1 MTWRTAGYLGGRL
14 VEPRRV
20 CMLETL
26 IGAAAIIVVVLGVGV
41 AIAVLR
47 ARSSDAMTT
56 GRWPF
61 SLRPPLTEPEQ
72 VLYFRLCQ
80 ALPDHIVLAQVGM
93 SRFLAVR
100 RGHNA
105 RAWYNRINRMSV
117 DFLVCTKDASVIAAV
132 ELDDASHQ
140 HPDRVSADAKKEL
153 ALNAAGVRLL
163 RWKVGAMPDEAVI
176 QRSIATV
183 STPPR
188 TDARRHESENTGSF
202 RTA

>member
-1 MTWRTAGYLGGRL
+1 MTRWTAGYLGGSPL
-14 VEPRRV
+14 EPRRF
-20 CMLETL
+20 CMLEIL
-26 IGAAAIIVVVLGVGV
+26 IGVSAIITVALGVGI

-47 ARSSDAMTT
+47 ARSAETT
-56 GRWPF
+56 STGQWPF
-61 SLRPPLTEPEQ
+61 SLRRPLTEPEQ

-100 RGHNA
+100 RGYNA

-117 DFLVCTKDASVIAAV
+117 DFLVCTKDASVVAAV

-140 HPDRVSADAKKEL
+140 HPDRASVDAKKEL

-163 RWKVGAMPDEAVI
+163 RWTVGAMPDEAAI

-183 STPPR
+183 SSRPR
-188 TDARRHESENTGSF
+188 KDALHTGGENTGTY

>member
-1 MTWRTAGYLGGRL
+1 MQRSPGYFGGRPVKL
-14 VEPRRV
+14 GRV
-20 CMLETL
+20 CMLELL
-26 IGAAAIIVVVLGVGV
+26 IGAAAIIIVVLGVGV

-47 ARSSDAMTT
+47 ARSSDATST

-61 SLRPPLTEPEQ
+61 SLRRPLTEPEQ

-93 SRFLAVR
+93 SRFLSVR

-117 DFLVCTKDASVIAAV
+117 DFLVCTKDASVVAAV

-153 ALNAAGVRLL
+153 ALNAAGVKLL
-163 RWKVGAMPDEAVI
+163 RWNVGAMPDEAAI
-176 QRSIATV
+176 QRSIASV
-183 STPPR
+183 SSRPR
-188 TDARRHESENTGSF
+188 KDSHRNGSQNTGTF

>member
-1 MTWRTAGYLGGRL
+1 
-14 VEPRRV
+14 
-20 CMLETL
+20 MLEIL
-26 IGAAAIIVVVLGVGV
+26 IGAAAIIIVVLGVGV

-47 ARSSDAMTT
+47 ARSSDATST

-61 SLRPPLTEPEQ
+61 SLRRPLTEPEQ
-72 VLYFRLCQ
+72 ILYFRLCQ
-80 ALPDHIVLAQVGM
+80 ALPDHMVLAQVGM
-93 SRFLAVR
+93 SRFLSVR

-117 DFLVCTKDASVIAAV
+117 DFLVCTKDASVVAAV

-140 HPDRVSADAKKEL
+140 HPDRVSADTKKEL
-153 ALNAAGVRLL
+153 ALKAAGVRLL
-163 RWKVGAMPDEAVI
+163 RWNVSALPDEAAI

-183 STPPR
+183 SSRPR
-188 TDARRHESENTGSF
+188 TDAQRSGNQDTGTF

>member
-1 MTWRTAGYLGGRL
+1 
-14 VEPRRV
+14 
-20 CMLETL
+20 MLELL
-26 IGAAAIIVVVLGVGV
+26 IGAAAIIIVVLGVGV

-47 ARSSDAMTT
+47 ARSSDATST

-61 SLRPPLTEPEQ
+61 SLRRPLTEPEQ

-93 SRFLAVR
+93 SRFLSVR

-117 DFLVCTKDASVIAAV
+117 DFLVCTKDASVVAAV

-153 ALNAAGVRLL
+153 ALNAAGVKLL
-163 RWKVGAMPDEAVI
+163 RWNVGAMPDEAAI
-176 QRSIATV
+176 QRSIASV
-183 STPPR
+183 SSRPR
-188 TDARRHESENTGSF
+188 KDSQHNGSQNTGTF

>member
-1 MTWRTAGYLGGRL
+1 
-14 VEPRRV
+14 
-20 CMLETL
+20 MLEIL
-26 IGAAAIIVVVLGVGV
+26 IGATAIIVVVLGVGV

-47 ARSSDAMTT
+47 ARSSDATST

-61 SLRPPLTEPEQ
+61 SLRRPLTEPEQ
-72 VLYFRLCQ
+72 VLYFRLCK

-93 SRFLAVR
+93 SRFLSVR

-117 DFLVCTKDASVIAAV
+117 DFLVCTKDASVVAAV

-140 HPDRVSADAKKEL
+140 HPDRVSADEKKEL

-163 RWKVGAMPDEAVI
+163 RWRVGALPDEAAI
-176 QRSIATV
+176 QLALAT
-183 STPPR
+183 SSNSR
-188 TDARRHESENTGSF
+188 RNQISSNLITDALTLRGSEPLRH
-202 RTA
+202 

>member
-1 MTWRTAGYLGGRL
+1 
-14 VEPRRV
+14 
-20 CMLETL
+20 MLEIL
-26 IGAAAIIVVVLGVGV
+26 IGAAAIIIVVLGVGVGV

-47 ARSSDAMTT
+47 ARSSDATST

-61 SLRPPLTEPEQ
+61 SLRRPLTEPEQ

-117 DFLVCTKDASVIAAV
+117 DFLVCTKDASVVAAV

-163 RWKVGAMPDEAVI
+163 RWNVSALPDETAI
-176 QRSIATV
+176 QRSIAAV
-183 STPPR
+183 SSRPR
-188 TDARRHESENTGSF
+188 EDAHRNGSQDTGTF

>member
-1 MTWRTAGYLGGRL
+1 
-14 VEPRRV
+14 
-20 CMLETL
+20 MLEIL
-26 IGAAAIIVVVLGVGV
+26 IGATAIIIVVLGVGV
-41 AIAVLR
+41 AIAILR
-47 ARSSDAMTT
+47 ARSSDAAST

-61 SLRPPLTEPEQ
+61 SLRRPLTEPEQ

-80 ALPDHIVLAQVGM
+80 ALPDNIVLAQVGM
-93 SRFLAVR
+93 SRFLSVR
-100 RGHNA
+100 RGYNA

-117 DFLVCTKDASVIAAV
+117 DFLVCTKDASVVAAV

-163 RWKVGAMPDEAVI
+163 RWKVDAMPDEAAI
-176 QRSIATV
+176 QRSLAAV
-183 STPPR
+183 SSRPG
-188 TDARRHESENTGSF
+188 TDAHRNGSQDTGTF

>member
-1 MTWRTAGYLGGRL
+1 
-14 VEPRRV
+14 
-20 CMLETL
+20 MLEIL
-26 IGAAAIIVVVLGVGV
+26 IGATAIIIVVMGVGV

-47 ARSSDAMTT
+47 ARSSDATST

-61 SLRPPLTEPEQ
+61 SLRRPLTEPEQ

-80 ALPDHIVLAQVGM
+80 ALPDNIVLAQVGM
-93 SRFLAVR
+93 SRFLSVR
-100 RGHNA
+100 RGYNA

-117 DFLVCTKDASVIAAV
+117 DFLVCTKDASVVAAV

-163 RWKVGAMPDEAVI
+163 RWKVDAMPDEAAI
-176 QRSIATV
+176 QRSIAAV
-183 STPPR
+183 SSRPG
-188 TDARRHESENTGSF
+188 TDAHRNGSQDTGTF

>member
-1 MTWRTAGYLGGRL
+1 
-14 VEPRRV
+14 
-20 CMLETL
+20 MLEIL
-26 IGAAAIIVVVLGVGV
+26 IGAAAIVAVALGIGV
-41 AIAVLR
+41 TVAVLR
-47 ARSSDAMTT
+47 ARSAETT
-56 GRWPF
+56 STGHWPF
-61 SLRPPLTEPEQ
+61 SLRRPLTEPEQ

-117 DFLVCTKDASVIAAV
+117 DFLVCTKDASVVAAV

-140 HPDRVSADAKKEL
+140 HPDRASADVKKEL

-163 RWKVGAMPDEAVI
+163 RWNVSAMPDAAAI
-176 QRSIATV
+176 QRSIAIV
-183 STPPR
+183 SSRPKKDTLR
-188 TDARRHESENTGSF
+188 TGSEDTGNF

>member
-1 MTWRTAGYLGGRL
+1 
-14 VEPRRV
+14 
-20 CMLETL
+20 MLEIL
-26 IGAAAIIVVVLGVGV
+26 IGAAAIVAVALGIGV

-47 ARSSDAMTT
+47 ARSAETT
-56 GRWPF
+56 STGHWPF
-61 SLRPPLTEPEQ
+61 SLRRPLTEPEQ

-117 DFLVCTKDASVIAAV
+117 DFLVCTKDASVVAAV

-140 HPDRVSADAKKEL
+140 HPDRASADLKKEL

-163 RWKVGAMPDEAVI
+163 RWNVSALPDAAAI
-176 QRSIATV
+176 QRSI
-183 STPPR
+183 SPLPSQ
-188 TDARRHESENTGSF
+188 RRNDEHRLESGNTGNF

>member
-1 MTWRTAGYLGGRL
+1 
-14 VEPRRV
+14 
-20 CMLETL
+20 MLEIL
-26 IGAAAIIVVVLGVGV
+26 IGAAAIIVVALGVGV

-47 ARSSDAMTT
+47 ARNSETT
-56 GRWPF
+56 STGDWPF
-61 SLRPPLTEPEQ
+61 SLRRPMTEPEQ
-72 VLYFRLCQ
+72 VLYSRLCQ

-117 DFLVCTKDASVIAAV
+117 DFLVCTKDASVVAAV

-163 RWKVGAMPDEAVI
+163 RWNVGAMPDEAAI
-176 QRSIATV
+176 QRSIATA
-183 STPPR
+183 SSRPR
-188 TDARRHESENTGSF
+188 KDAHRQGSENTESF

>member
-1 MTWRTAGYLGGRL
+1 
-14 VEPRRV
+14 
-20 CMLETL
+20 MLEIL

-47 ARSSDAMTT
+47 ARSSDATTT

-61 SLRPPLTEPEQ
+61 SLRAPLTEPEQ

-140 HPDRVSADAKKEL
+140 PPDRASADAKKEL

-163 RWKVGAMPDEAVI
+163 RWKVGAMPDEAAI

-183 STPPR
+183 SAPPR